1 MKIRSFTD
9 VSQALFAYTP
19 NRSEAQSFARDHFL
33 VKGVRCVLAIGR
45 LLPDEQGRVVLR
57 LVLSLKAGAAKVET
71 TFETAGSFHDIHYAN
86 LGTCSSVIR
95 PDGTLYGEW
104 QRALRTVDNDTA
116 IWRGISVGTYLD
128 ETEHSRTYRG
138 ALTIEN
144 AVGVLSELNGVFAVF
159 ELEIDDNGKVH
170 HQVWALTASE
180 PQDASS

>member
-45 LLPDEQGRVVLR
+45 LLTDEQGRVVLR

-116 IWRGISVGTYLD
+116 IWRGISVGTY
-128 ETEHSRTYRG
+128 RG

-144 AVGVLSELNGVFAVF
+144 AVGVLSELNGVLAVF